1 MTVRSTELKEILM
14 RQTKVFRNIY
24 LGIENLLLHKLR
36 SSLTML
42 GVVFGVGSVVAMLS
56 VGEGASKE
64 ALEQIRKLGSNN
76 IIVSAIKS
84 AEEEQTSTQH
94 SHMSIYGLTY
104 EDHARVAESFANV
117 RQTAPVKLMRK
128 DSRLRERAMELRVVG
143 TTPEWFKL
151 VPREVIAGRVL
162 LTSDQEKLAPVV
174 VLTEFGARK
183 LLATESTIGQTVRIG
198 GDQFEV
204 IGIVKSESGQAGNIQ
219 IPDQQIDAYISIEV
233 ARRYFGDI
241 FTRRS
246 SGSFER
252 ERVELHQ
259 IIVQV
264 DKADNVEAVAA
275 GIETMLERFHKKKDY
290 VVSVPLALLKQ
301 AEATKRT
308 FNIVLGSIAG
318 ISLLVG
324 GIGIMNI
331 MLASVT
337 ERTREI
343 GIRRAIGAKRRQII
357 YQFLIE
363 TVVLST
369 AGGLIGLGV
378 GVLIPLLITYFSG
391 MATVITLNGILLPLF
406 ISMAIGILFGLYPA
420 MHAAKV
426 DPIIAL
432 RHE

>member
-1 MTVRSTELKEILM
+1 MQ
-14 RQTKVFRNIY
+14 QTRIIRNIW

-36 SSLTML
+36 SFLTML

-76 IIVSAIKS
+76 IIVSSTKPVEDQVA
-84 AEEEQTSTQH
+84 STQH
-94 SHMSIYGLTY
+94 SHMSIFGLTY
-104 EDHARVAESFANV
+104 DDYARMMQSFKSI
-117 RQTAPVKLMRK
+117 RQTAPVKLLRK

-143 TTPEWFKL
+143 TTPQWFDL
-151 VPREVIAGRVL
+151 VPRDVVAGRVL
-162 LTSDQEKLAPVV
+162 LEADQRGQSPVA

-183 LLATESTIGQTVRIG
+183 ILATENTIGQTITLG
-198 GDQFEV
+198 GDSFEV
-204 IGIVKSESGQAGNIQ
+204 VGIVKSEESGQAGNIQ
-219 IPDQQIDAYISIEV
+219 IPDQEVDVYIPIEV
-233 ARRYFGDI
+233 ARKYFGDI
-241 FTRRS
+241 FTKRS

-252 ERVELHQ
+252 EKVELHQ
-259 IIVQV
+259 VILQV
-264 DKADNVEAVAA
+264 EDPKRVEATAA
-275 GIETMLERFHKKKDY
+275 AIESMLGRFHKKKDY
-290 VVSVPLALLKQ
+290 AISVPLALLKQ
-301 AEATKRT
+301 AEATKRR

-343 GIRRAIGAKRRQII
+343 GIRRAIGAKRGQII

-369 AGGLIGLGV
+369 MGGLIGLGL
-378 GVLIPLLITYFSG
+378 GALIPFLITHFSG
-391 MATVITLNGILLPLF
+391 MATVLTLNGILLPLF
-406 ISMAIGILFGLYPA
+406 ISMGIGILFGLYPA
-420 MHAAKV
+420 MHAARV
-426 DPIIAL
+426 DPIVAL

>member
-1 MTVRSTELKEILM
+1 M
-14 RQTKVFRNIY
+14 RQTRVVRNIW

-36 SSLTML
+36 SFLTML

-56 VGEGASKE
+56 VGEGASKA

-76 IIVSAIKS
+76 IIISSIKS
-84 AEEEQTSTQH
+84 AEEEATSTQH

-104 EDHARVAESFANV
+104 EDYRRLADSFGNIQ
-117 RQTAPVKLMRK
+117 QTVPVKLMRK
-128 DSRLRERAMELRVVG
+128 DSRLHERALELRVVG
-143 TTPEWFKL
+143 TTPEWFEL
-151 VPREVIAGRVL
+151 VPREVLAGRVL
-162 LTSDQEKLAPVV
+162 LISDQDKQAPVA

-183 LLATESTIGQTVRIG
+183 ILATENTIGQTIRIG
-198 GDQFEV
+198 GDSFQV
-204 IGIVKSESGQAGNIQ
+204 IGIVQSESGQSGHIQ
-219 IPDQQIDAYISIEV
+219 VPDQEVDVYIPIEV

-241 FTRRS
+241 FTKRT
-246 SGSFER
+246 SGGDER
-252 ERVELHQ
+252 EKVELHQ
-259 IIVQV
+259 ILVQV
-264 DKADNVEAVAA
+264 DETKTVEAVAA
-275 GIETMLERFHKKKDY
+275 GIERMLEQFHKKKDY

-343 GIRRAIGAKRRQII
+343 GIRRAIGAKRKQII
-357 YQFLIE
+357 FQFLIE

-369 AGGLIGLGV
+369 TGGVIGLGI
-378 GVLIPLLITYFSG
+378 GALIPILITYFSG
-391 MATVITLNGILLPLF
+391 MVTVITLQGVLLPLF
-406 ISMAIGILFGLYPA
+406 ISITIGIIFGLYPA
-420 MHAAKV
+420 MNAARV

>member
-1 MTVRSTELKEILM
+1 M
-14 RQTKVFRNIY
+14 RQTRIARNIW

-36 SSLTML
+36 SFLTML

-76 IIVSAIKS
+76 IIISSRKS
-84 AEEEQTSTQH
+84 AEEEATSTER
-94 SHMSIYGLTY
+94 SRMSIYGLTY
-104 EDHARVAESFANV
+104 EDYRRIAASFSNIQ
-117 RQTAPVKLMRK
+117 QTAPVKLTRK
-128 DSRLRERAMELRVVG
+128 DSRLRERAMELRIVG

-151 VPREVIAGRVL
+151 VPREILAGRVL
-162 LTSDQEKLAPVV
+162 LASDQEKQAPVA

-183 LLATESTIGQTVRIG
+183 ILATESTIGQTVRMG
-198 GDQFEV
+198 GDQFEIV
-204 IGIVKSESGQAGNIQ
+204 GIVKSESGQAGNIQ
-219 IPDQQIDAYISIEV
+219 IPDQEVDAYIPIEV

-241 FTRRS
+241 FTKRT
-246 SGSFER
+246 SGGDER
-252 ERVELHQ
+252 EMVELHQ
-259 IIVQV
+259 VIVQV
-264 DKADNVEAVAA
+264 DDPKKVEAVAA
-275 GIETMLERFHKKKDY
+275 GIERMLEIFHKKKDY
-290 VVSVPLALLKQ
+290 AVSVPLALIRQ
-301 AEATKRT
+301 AEATKQR

-343 GIRRAIGAKRRQII
+343 GIRRAIGAKRRQIVV
-357 YQFLIE
+357 QFLIE

-369 AGGLIGLGV
+369 MGGLIGLGM
-378 GVLIPLLITYFSG
+378 GALIPFLITYFSG
-391 MATVITLNGILLPLF
+391 MITVITLKGILVPLL
-406 ISMAIGILFGLYPA
+406 ISMTIGILFGLYPA
-420 MHAAKV
+420 VHAAKV
-426 DPIIAL
+426 DPIVAL

>member
-1 MTVRSTELKEILM
+1 M
-14 RQTKVFRNIY
+14 RQTRIARNIW

-36 SSLTML
+36 SFLTML

-64 ALEQIRKLGSNN
+64 ALEQIRRLGSNN
-76 IIVSAIKS
+76 IIISSMKS
-84 AEEEQTSTQH
+84 AEEEATSTTH

-104 EDHARVAESFANV
+104 EDYRRLAQSFEDV
-117 RQTAPVKLMRK
+117 QQTAPVKLMRR
-128 DSRLRERAMELRVVG
+128 DSRLYERVIELRVVG
-143 TTPEWFKL
+143 TSPEWFDL
-151 VPREVIAGRVL
+151 VPRQVLAGRVL
-162 LTSDQEKLAPVV
+162 LKSDQDKQAPVV

-183 LLATESTIGQTVRIG
+183 ILATESTIGQTIRIG
-198 GDQFEV
+198 SSQFEV
-204 IGIVKSESGQAGNIQ
+204 VGIVKSESGQAGNIQ
-219 IPDQQIDAYISIEV
+219 IPDQDVDAYVPIEV

-241 FTRRS
+241 FTKRTS
-246 SGSFER
+246 SGEER
-252 ERVELHQ
+252 EKVELHQ
-259 IIVQV
+259 MIIQV
-264 DKADNVEAVAA
+264 DEPKKVEAVAA
-275 GIETMLERFHKKKDY
+275 GIERMLEQVHKKKDY

-301 AEATKRT
+301 AEAMKRR

-343 GIRRAIGAKRRQII
+343 GIRRAIGAKRRQIV

-369 AGGLIGLGV
+369 MGGIIGLGV
-378 GVLIPLLITYFSG
+378 GALIPFLITYFSG
-391 MATVITLNGILLPLF
+391 MVTLMTVRGILVPLL

-420 MHAAKV
+420 VHAAQV
-426 DPIIAL
+426 DPIVAL

>member
-1 MTVRSTELKEILM
+1 M
-14 RQTKVFRNIY
+14 RHTRIARNIW

-36 SSLTML
+36 SFLTML

-76 IIVSAIKS
+76 IIVSSKKS
-84 AEEEQTSTQH
+84 AEEEATSTEH

-104 EDHARVAESFANV
+104 EDYHRIATNFNNIQ
-117 RQTAPVKLMRK
+117 QTAPVKLTRK
-128 DSRLRERAMELRVVG
+128 DSRVRERSMELRIVG
-143 TTPEWFKL
+143 TSPEWFKL
-151 VPREVIAGRVL
+151 VPREILAGRVIL
-162 LTSDQEKLAPVV
+162 DSDQENQAPVA

-183 LLATESTIGQTVRIG
+183 ILATESTIGQTIRVG
-198 GDQFEV
+198 SDHFEI

-219 IPDQQIDAYISIEV
+219 IPDQEIDAYIPIEV

-241 FTRRS
+241 FTKRT
-246 SGSFER
+246 SGGDESEM
-252 ERVELHQ
+252 VELHQ
-259 IIVQV
+259 VIVQV
-264 DKADNVEAVAA
+264 DDPKKVEAVAA
-275 GIETMLERFHKKKDY
+275 GIERMLQMFHKKQDY
-290 VVSVPLALLKQ
+290 AVSVPLALLKQ
-301 AEATKRT
+301 AEAMKRR

-343 GIRRAIGAKRRQII
+343 GIRRAIGAKRRQIVF
-357 YQFLIE
+357 QFLIE

-369 AGGLIGLGV
+369 MGGLIGLGV
-378 GVLIPLLITYFSG
+378 GTLIPFLITYFSG
-391 MATVITLNGILLPLF
+391 MITLITLKGILVPLL
-406 ISMAIGILFGLYPA
+406 ISMTIGILFGLYPA
-420 MHAAKV
+420 VHAAKV
-426 DPIIAL
+426 DPIVAL

>member
-1 MTVRSTELKEILM
+1 MG
-14 RQTKVFRNIY
+14 QTRIARNIL

-36 SSLTML
+36 SFLTML

-76 IIVSAIKS
+76 IIISAIKS

-104 EDHARVAESFANV
+104 EDHTRIAESFRNIK
-117 RQTAPVKLMRK
+117 QTAPVKLMRK

-151 VPREVIAGRVL
+151 VPRTVLAGRVL
-162 LTSDQEKLAPVV
+162 IPADEEKQSPVV

-183 LLATESTIGQTVRIG
+183 ILATEHTIGETVRIG

-219 IPDQQIDAYISIEV
+219 IPDQQIDAYIPMSV
-233 ARRYFGDI
+233 ARTYFGDI
-241 FTRRS
+241 FIKHTSGTRVM
-246 SGSFER
+246 EM
-252 ERVELHQ
+252 VELHQ

-264 DKADNVEAVAA
+264 DSSDHVEPIAA
-275 GIETMLERFHKKKDY
+275 AIEQMLGRFHKKKDY

-343 GIRRAIGAKRRQII
+343 GIRRAIGAKRKQIVL
-357 YQFLIE
+357 QFLIE

-369 AGGLIGLGV
+369 TGGIIGLGV
-378 GVLIPLLITYFSG
+378 GVLIPVLITFVSG
-391 MATVITLNGILLPLF
+391 MATVITLQGVLLPLF
-406 ISMAIGILFGLYPA
+406 ISMSIGIIFGLYPA
-420 MHAAKV
+420 MNAAKV

>member
-1 MTVRSTELKEILM
+1 M
-14 RQTKVFRNIY
+14 RQTRIVRNIS

-36 SSLTML
+36 SFLTML

-56 VGEGASKE
+56 VGEGASQH
-64 ALEQIRKLGSNN
+64 ALSQIRKLGSDN
-76 IIVSAIKS
+76 IIVSSVKS
-84 AEEEQTSTQH
+84 SEEEQTSTTH

-104 EDHARVAESFANV
+104 ADHRRIAESFANV
-117 RQTAPVKLMRK
+117 RQTAPAKLMRK
-128 DSRLRERAMELRVVG
+128 ESRLGERSMELRVVG
-143 TTPEWFKL
+143 ATPEWFHL
-151 VPREVIAGRVL
+151 VPRALVAGRVIVQA
-162 LTSDQEKLAPVV
+162 DQDTRSPVA

-183 LLATESTIGQTVRIG
+183 LLATEASVGQTLRIG
-198 GDQFEV
+198 GDEFAV
-204 IGIVKSESGQAGNIQ
+204 IGIIQSESGQAGNIQ
-219 IPDQQIDAYISIEV
+219 IPDQEIDVYIPLEV

-241 FTRRS
+241 FTKRT
-246 SGSFER
+246 SGSEER
-252 ERVELHQ
+252 EKVELHQ

-264 DKADNVEAVAA
+264 DDPRHAEAVAA
-275 GIETMLERFHKKKDY
+275 GIERMLGMFHKKKDY
-290 VVSVPLALLKQ
+290 ALSVPLALLKQ

-363 TVVLST
+363 TVVLSMI
-369 AGGLIGLGV
+369 GGLIGLGI
-378 GVLIPLLITYFSG
+378 GVLIPMLITHFSD
-391 MATVITLNGILLPLF
+391 MPTVVTLNGVLLPLF
-406 ISMAIGILFGLYPA
+406 ISMSIGILFGLYPA
-420 MHAAKV
+420 MNAARV
-426 DPIIAL
+426 DPIVAL

>member
-1 MTVRSTELKEILM
+1 M
-14 RQTKVFRNIY
+14 RNTRLARNIW

-36 SSLTML
+36 SFLTML

-76 IIVSAIKS
+76 IIISSKKS
-84 AEEEQTSTQH
+84 AEEEATSTEH

-104 EDHARVAESFANV
+104 EDYRRIATSF
-117 RQTAPVKLMRK
+117 RHIQQTAPVKLTRK
-128 DSRLRERAMELRVVG
+128 DSRVRERAMELRIVG

-151 VPREVIAGRVL
+151 VPREILAGRVL
-162 LTSDQEKLAPVV
+162 LDSDQQNQAPVA

-183 LLATESTIGQTVRIG
+183 ILATESTIGRTVRIG
-198 GDQFEV
+198 SDQFEV
-204 IGIVKSESGQAGNIQ
+204 IGIVRSESGQAGNIQ
-219 IPDQQIDAYISIEV
+219 IPDQEVDAYIPIEV

-241 FTRRS
+241 FTKRT
-246 SGSFER
+246 SGGDESEM
-252 ERVELHQ
+252 VELHQ
-259 IIVQV
+259 VIVQV
-264 DKADNVEAVAA
+264 DDPKKVEAVAA
-275 GIETMLERFHKKKDY
+275 GIERMLQTFHKKQDY
-290 VVSVPLALLKQ
+290 AVSVPLALLKQ
-301 AEATKRT
+301 AEAMKRR

-343 GIRRAIGAKRRQII
+343 GIRRAIGAKRRQIVF
-357 YQFLIE
+357 QFLIE

-369 AGGLIGLGV
+369 MGGLIGLGM
-378 GVLIPLLITYFSG
+378 GTLIPFLITYFSG
-391 MATVITLNGILLPLF
+391 MITLITLKGILVPLL
-406 ISMAIGILFGLYPA
+406 ISMTIGILFGLYPA
-420 MHAAKV
+420 VHAAKV
-426 DPIIAL
+426 DPIVAL

>member
-1 MTVRSTELKEILM
+1 M
-14 RQTKVFRNIY
+14 RQTRITRNIR

-36 SSLTML
+36 SFLTML

-76 IIVSAIKS
+76 IIISSVKS

-104 EDHARVAESFANV
+104 DDYARVTESFHDIQ
-117 RQTAPVKLMRK
+117 QTAPVKLMRK

-162 LTSDQEKLAPVV
+162 LLSDEDKQAPVA

-183 LLATESTIGQTVRIG
+183 ILATEHTIGQTISIG
-198 GDQFEV
+198 GDQFEIV
-204 IGIVKSESGQAGNIQ
+204 GIVKSESGQAGNIQ
-219 IPDQQIDAYISIEV
+219 IPDQQVDVYIPIEV
-233 ARRYFGDI
+233 ARVYFGDI
-241 FTRRS
+241 FTKRT
-246 SGSFER
+246 SGGDER
-252 ERVELHQ
+252 EMVELHQ
-259 IIVQV
+259 VIVQV
-264 DKADNVEAVAA
+264 DEPKKVESIAA
-275 GIETMLERFHKKKDY
+275 GIERMLEQFHKKKDY

-343 GIRRAIGAKRRQII
+343 GIRRAIGAKRKQII

-369 AGGLIGLGV
+369 MGGIIGLGM

-391 MATVITLNGILLPLF
+391 MITVITLKGILLPLL
-406 ISMAIGILFGLYPA
+406 ISMTIGILFGLYPA
-420 MHAAKV
+420 VRAANV
-426 DPIIAL
+426 DPIVAL

>member
-1 MTVRSTELKEILM
+1 MAKSTELRRVLM
-14 RQTKVFRNIY
+14 KQTKILRNIL
-24 LGIENLLLHKLR
+24 LGMENLLLHKLR
-36 SSLTML
+36 SFLTML
-42 GVVFGVGSVVAMLS
+42 GVVFGVGSVVAMLA

-76 IIVSAIKS
+76 IIISAVKS
-84 AEEEQTSTQH
+84 AEEEQASTEH
-94 SHMSIYGLTY
+94 SFMSIYGLTY
-104 EDHARVAESFANV
+104 EDHARIAESFRNIK
-117 RQTAPVKLMRK
+117 QTAPVKLMRK
-128 DSRLRERAMELRVVG
+128 NSRLRERAMELRVVG

-151 VPREVIAGRVL
+151 VPRETLAGRVL
-162 LTSDQEKLAPVV
+162 LPSDQEKRSPVA

-183 LLATESTIGQTVRIG
+183 ILATESTIGQTIRIG
-198 GDQFEV
+198 VDQFEV
-204 IGIVKSESGQAGNIQ
+204 VGIVKSESGQAGNIQ
-219 IPDQQIDAYISIEV
+219 IPDQEVDVYIPIEV

-241 FTRRS
+241 FTKRT

-252 ERVELHQ
+252 EKVELHQ
-259 IIVQV
+259 IIVRV
-264 DKADNVEAVAA
+264 DEAENVEAVAA
-275 GIETMLERFHKKKDY
+275 GIERMLERFHKKKDY
-290 VVSVPLALLKQ
+290 VVSVPLALLRQ

-343 GIRRAIGAKRRQII
+343 GIRRAVGAKRRQIV

-369 AGGLIGLGV
+369 TGGIIGLGV
-378 GVLIPLLITYFSG
+378 GALIPFLITYFSG
-391 MATVITLNGILLPLF
+391 MTTVMTLKGILLPLL
-406 ISMAIGILFGLYPA
+406 ISMTIGILFGLYPA
-420 MHAAKV
+420 VHAAKV
-426 DPIIAL
+426 DPIVAL

>member
-1 MTVRSTELKEILM
+1 M
-14 RQTKVFRNIY
+14 RNTRIARNIW

-36 SSLTML
+36 SFLTML

-76 IIVSAIKS
+76 IIISSKKS
-84 AEEEQTSTQH
+84 AEEEATSTEH

-104 EDHARVAESFANV
+104 EDYRRIASSFNHIQ
-117 RQTAPVKLMRK
+117 QTAPVKLTRK
-128 DSRLRERAMELRVVG
+128 DSRVNDRALELRIVG

-151 VPREVIAGRVL
+151 VPREILAGRVL
-162 LTSDQEKLAPVV
+162 LKSDQGKQAPVA

-183 LLATESTIGQTVRIG
+183 ILATQSTIGQTVRIG
-198 GDQFEV
+198 SDRFEI

-219 IPDQQIDAYISIEV
+219 IPDQEVDAYIPIEV

-241 FTRRS
+241 FTKRT
-246 SGSFER
+246 SGGDER
-252 ERVELHQ
+252 EMVELHQ
-259 IIVQV
+259 VIVQV
-264 DKADNVEAVAA
+264 DNPKKVEAVAA
-275 GIETMLERFHKKKDY
+275 GIERMLGMFHKKQDY

-301 AEATKRT
+301 AEAMKRR

-343 GIRRAIGAKRRQII
+343 GIRRAIGAKRRQIVF
-357 YQFLIE
+357 QFLIE

-369 AGGLIGLGV
+369 MGGLIGLGM
-378 GVLIPLLITYFSG
+378 GTLIPFLITYFSG
-391 MATVITLNGILLPLF
+391 MITLITLKGILLPLL
-406 ISMAIGILFGLYPA
+406 ISMTIGILFGLYPA
-420 MHAAKV
+420 VHAAKV
-426 DPIIAL
+426 DPIVAL

>member
-1 MTVRSTELKEILM
+1 M
-14 RQTKVFRNIY
+14 RNIW

-36 SSLTML
+36 SLLTML

-64 ALEQIRKLGSNN
+64 ALEQIRKLGSHN
-76 IIVSAIKS
+76 IIISSVKS
-84 AEEEQTSTQH
+84 AEEEATSTTH
-94 SHMSIYGLTY
+94 SHLGVYGLVY
-104 EDHARVAESFANV
+104 EDHTRIAESFKNIK
-117 RQTAPVKLMRK
+117 QTAPVKLMRK
-128 DSRLRERAMELRVVG
+128 DSRLRDKTMELRVVG
-143 TTPEWFKL
+143 TTPEWFEL

-162 LTSDQEKLAPVV
+162 LSSDQDRQGPVA

-183 LLATESTIGQTVRIG
+183 ILATESTIGQTIRIG

-204 IGIVKSESGQAGNIQ
+204 VGIVKSESGQAGNIQ
-219 IPDQQIDAYISIEV
+219 IPDQEVDAYIPIEV
-233 ARRYFGDI
+233 ARQYFGDI
-241 FTRRS
+241 FTKRTS
-246 SGSFER
+246 SGDER
-252 ERVELHQ
+252 DKVELHQ

-264 DKADNVEAVAA
+264 NAAENVEAVAA
-275 GIETMLERFHKKKDY
+275 GIERMLERFHKKNDY

-301 AEATKRT
+301 AEAMKRR

-343 GIRRAIGAKRRQII
+343 GIRRAIGAKRRQIVF
-357 YQFLIE
+357 QFLIE
-363 TVVLST
+363 TTVLST
-369 AGGLIGLGV
+369 TGGIIGLGL
-378 GVLIPLLITYFSG
+378 GALIPFLITYFSG
-391 MATVITLNGILLPLF
+391 MITVMTLKGILLPLL
-406 ISMAIGILFGLYPA
+406 ISMTIGILFGLYPA
-420 MHAAKV
+420 VNAAKV

>member
-1 MTVRSTELKEILM
+1 M
-14 RQTKVFRNIY
+14 RQTKIARNIW

-36 SSLTML
+36 SFLTML

-76 IIVSAIKS
+76 IIISSRKS
-84 AEEEQTSTQH
+84 AEEEATSTQR
-94 SHMSIYGLTY
+94 SRMSIYGLTY
-104 EDHARVAESFANV
+104 EDYRRIASSFSNIQ
-117 RQTAPVKLMRK
+117 QTVPVKLTRK
-128 DSRLRERAMELRVVG
+128 DSRVRERALELRIVG
-143 TTPEWFKL
+143 TTPEWFEL
-151 VPREVIAGRVL
+151 VPREILAGRVL
-162 LTSDQEKLAPVV
+162 LMSDQEKQAPVT

-183 LLATESTIGQTVRIG
+183 ILAVESTIGQTVRIG
-198 GDQFEV
+198 SDQFEV

-219 IPDQQIDAYISIEV
+219 IPDQDVDAYIPIEV

-241 FTRRS
+241 FTKRT
-246 SGSFER
+246 SGGDER
-252 ERVELHQ
+252 EMVELHQ
-259 IIVQV
+259 VIVQV
-264 DKADNVEAVAA
+264 DNPKKVEAVAA
-275 GIETMLERFHKKKDY
+275 GIERMLEQFHKKKDY
-290 VVSVPLALLKQ
+290 DVSVPLALLKQ
-301 AEATKRT
+301 AEATKQR

-343 GIRRAIGAKRRQII
+343 GIRRAIGAKRRQIVV
-357 YQFLIE
+357 QFLIE

-369 AGGLIGLGV
+369 MGGLIGLGM
-378 GVLIPLLITYFSG
+378 GTLIPFLITYFSG
-391 MATVITLNGILLPLF
+391 MITVITLKGILLPLL
-406 ISMAIGILFGLYPA
+406 ISMTIGILFGLYPA
-420 MHAAKV
+420 VHAAKV
-426 DPIIAL
+426 DPIVAL

>member
-1 MTVRSTELKEILM
+1 M
-14 RQTKVFRNIY
+14 RQTRIARNIW

-36 SSLTML
+36 SFLTML

-76 IIVSAIKS
+76 IIISSRKS
-84 AEEEQTSTQH
+84 AEEEATSTER

-104 EDHARVAESFANV
+104 EDYRRIESSFSNIQ
-117 RQTAPVKLMRK
+117 QTAPVKLTRK
-128 DSRLRERAMELRVVG
+128 DSRLRERVLELRIVG

-151 VPREVIAGRVL
+151 VPREILAGRVL
-162 LTSDQEKLAPVV
+162 LESDQEKQAPVA

-183 LLATESTIGQTVRIG
+183 ILAAESTIGQTVRMG
-198 GDQFEV
+198 SDQFEIV
-204 IGIVKSESGQAGNIQ
+204 GIVKSESGQAGNIQ
-219 IPDQQIDAYISIEV
+219 IPDQEVDAYIPIEV

-241 FTRRS
+241 FTKRT
-246 SGSFER
+246 SGGDER
-252 ERVELHQ
+252 EMVELHQ
-259 IIVQV
+259 IIVQ
-264 DKADNVEAVAA
+264 ADNSKKVEAVAA
-275 GIETMLERFHKKKDY
+275 GIERMLEQFHKKKDY
-290 VVSVPLALLKQ
+290 TVSVPLALIKQ
-301 AEATKRT
+301 AEATKQR

-343 GIRRAIGAKRRQII
+343 GIRRAIGAKRRQIVV
-357 YQFLIE
+357 QFLIE

-369 AGGLIGLGV
+369 MGGLIGLGM
-378 GVLIPLLITYFSG
+378 GTLIPFLITYFSG
-391 MATVITLNGILLPLF
+391 MITVITLKGILVPLL
-406 ISMAIGILFGLYPA
+406 ISMSIGILFGLYPA
-420 MHAAKV
+420 VHAAKV
-426 DPIIAL
+426 DPIVAL

>member
-1 MTVRSTELKEILM
+1 M
-14 RQTKVFRNIY
+14 RQTKIIRNVL
-24 LGIENLLLHKLR
+24 LGVENLLLHKLR
-36 SSLTML
+36 SFLTML

-64 ALEQIRKLGSNN
+64 ALEQIRRLGSNN
-76 IIVSAIKS
+76 IILSSMKPADEEAKS
-84 AEEEQTSTQH
+84 TSRT
-94 SHMSIYGLTY
+94 SMSMYGLTY
-104 EDHARVAESFANV
+104 DDYGRMMQSFSTIK
-117 RQTAPVKLMRK
+117 RTAPVKLLRK

-143 TTPEWFKL
+143 TTPQWFDL
-151 VPREVIAGRVL
+151 VPREVLAGRVIL
-162 LTSDQEKLAPVV
+162 SCDQANQAPVA
-174 VLTEFGARK
+174 VLTEFGARR
-183 LLATESTIGQTVRIG
+183 LLATQNTIGQTIRIG
-198 GDQFEV
+198 SDTFEV
-204 IGIVKSESGQAGNIQ
+204 VGIVKSESGQAGNIQ
-219 IPDQQIDAYISIEV
+219 IPDQEVDVYIPIEV
-233 ARRYFGDI
+233 ARKYFGDI
-241 FTRRS
+241 FTKMT

-259 IIVQV
+259 IIIQA
-264 DKADNVEAVAA
+264 DGSDNVESTAVA
-275 GIETMLERFHKKKDY
+275 IEGMLGRFHKKKDY
-290 VVSVPLALLKQ
+290 AVSVPLALLKQ

-357 YQFLIE
+357 IQFLIE
-363 TVVLST
+363 TVVLSMI
-369 AGGLIGLGV
+369 GGLIGLGI
-378 GVLIPLLITYFSG
+378 GALIPLLITHFSG
-391 MATVITLNGILLPLF
+391 MATVLTLNGILLPLF

>member
-1 MTVRSTELKEILM
+1 M
-14 RQTKVFRNIY
+14 RQTKIARNIL

-36 SSLTML
+36 SFLTML

-76 IIVSAIKS
+76 IIISSMKS
-84 AEEEQTSTQH
+84 AEEEQTSTTH
-94 SHMSIYGLTY
+94 SHMSIYGLTFD
-104 EDHARVAESFANV
+104 DHRRVAESFANI
-117 RQTAPVKLMRK
+117 RQTAPAKLMRK
-128 DSRLRERAMELRVVG
+128 ESRLRERAMELRVVG
-143 TTPEWFKL
+143 ATPQWFDL
-151 VPREVIAGRVL
+151 VPRKIVAGRTL
-162 LTSDQEKLAPVV
+162 LQSDQDKRSPVA

-183 LLATESTIGQTVRIG
+183 LLATEGAVGQTLRIG
-198 GDQFEV
+198 GDEFEIV
-204 IGIVKSESGQAGNIQ
+204 GIIHSESGQAGNIQ
-219 IPDQQIDAYISIEV
+219 VPDQEIDVYIPLEV

-241 FTRRS
+241 FAKRTA
-246 SGSFER
+246 GSEER
-252 ERVELHQ
+252 EKVELHQ

-264 DKADNVEAVAA
+264 DDPKNAEAVAA
-275 GIETMLERFHKKKDY
+275 GITRMLERFHKKKDY
-290 VVSVPLALLKQ
+290 AVSVPLALLKQ

-343 GIRRAIGAKRRQII
+343 GIRRAIGAKRSQII
-357 YQFLIE
+357 FQFLIE

-369 AGGLIGLGV
+369 TGGLIGLGV
-378 GVLIPLLITYFSG
+378 GILIPFLIQYFSG
-391 MATVITLNGILLPLF
+391 MPTVVTMNGILLPLF
-406 ISMAIGILFGLYPA
+406 VSMAIGILFGLYPA
-420 MHAAKV
+420 MHAAQV
-426 DPIIAL
+426 DPIVAL